1 MQQNPAGASLLA
13 ADGAGAHH
21 VAPQLCAADRGIA
34 LAEHCRSWLRRS
46 SLARHPEPAPGE
58 SRIVDLARLDRHNGV
73 VERVR
78 AYALCAVLLGAVGW
92 PALRAPSD
100 DGFPLS
106 TYPMFAQRRGR
117 VHEVVSA
124 RAVAADGRALLVPP
138 ALIANAETMQ
148 AIRTLSRAI
157 RAGEG
162 EAQRLCERIALRLP
176 AAGDSELQR
185 AVRVELVSERVD
197 AIEYLAGRAQAE
209 LVRVHARCPVGGS

>member
-1 MQQNPAGASLLA
+1 
-13 ADGAGAHH
+13 
-21 VAPQLCAADRGIA
+21 
-34 LAEHCRSWLRRS
+34 
-46 SLARHPEPAPGE
+46 
-58 SRIVDLARLDRHNGV
+58 

-78 AYALCAVLLGAVGW
+78 AYALSVVLLGAVGW
-92 PALRAPSD
+92 PAFREPSN

-124 RAVAADGRALLVPP
+124 RAVAADGSTVLVPP

-157 RAGEG
+157 RAGEH
-162 EAQRLCERIALRLP
+162 EAQPLCERIAVRL
-176 AAGDSELQR
+176 AGDAQLGRS
-185 AVRVELVSERVD
+185 VRVELVTERVD
-197 AIEYLAGRAQAE
+197 AIEYLAGRARAE